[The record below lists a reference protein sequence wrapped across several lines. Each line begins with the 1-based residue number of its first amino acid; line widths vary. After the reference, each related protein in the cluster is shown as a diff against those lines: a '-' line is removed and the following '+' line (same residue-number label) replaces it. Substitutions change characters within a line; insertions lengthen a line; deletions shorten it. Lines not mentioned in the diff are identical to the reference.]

1 MRKKL
6 TKLEA
11 LRGFAAVYVV
21 FHHLFADGLTLFG
34 KNINVLFKFGQE
46 AVILFFVLSGFVIYY
61 SYNVGKD
68 KSFKTFFLKR
78 FLRIYIPLFIVFA
91 TDAILKKA
99 GGYEFT
105 KNTLYD
111 LVGNILML
119 QDVASLKPNVVCS
132 PFLGNSPLW
141 SLSYEWWFYLVFF
154 FVYNKFKDKSSLI
167 VYLIG
172 TIATITYLIY
182 PNFVNRELMYLV
194 IWWAGADIAKLF
206 LEDKPMSLLNVKTP
220 LIFLTICTLLLAVN
234 VKLQNAN
241 VTIGVSPFLELRHF
255 AFSIVAIICAFLW
268 NKLHWVGFKYTFG
281 IFEFIAPISFGIY
294 ISHWFLIVD
303 AHYLDAVVTN
313 PIVRTLL
320 YIVVCVAFAY
330 LVEKIIYV
338 KLNKYI
344 MQRFFNKAQA

>member
-1 MRKKL
+1 M
-6 TKLEA
+6 
-11 LRGFAAVYVV
+11 
-21 FHHLFADGLTLFG
+21 
-34 KNINVLFKFGQE
+34 LFKFGQE